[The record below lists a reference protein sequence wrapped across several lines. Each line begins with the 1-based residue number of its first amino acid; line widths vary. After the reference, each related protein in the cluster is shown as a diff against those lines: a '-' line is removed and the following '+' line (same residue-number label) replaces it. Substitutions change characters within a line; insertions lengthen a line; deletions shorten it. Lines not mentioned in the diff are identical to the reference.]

1 MSLVTKWA
9 ALDNHYIYKFGI
21 YFSQCLILFRCHIYP
36 VYLSEWCVNSVL
48 CYHHWRCFLK
58 IMLSSLKPSLILND
72 LICFK
77 QELTAF
83 MYNALILEM
92 KSSVND
98 KVYTL
103 FTEVLSPYLKLSVL
117 CLSEEI
123 IPWYIE
129 RRPFTT

>member
-1 MSLVTKWA
+1 
-9 ALDNHYIYKFGI
+9 
-21 YFSQCLILFRCHIYP
+21 
-36 VYLSEWCVNSVL
+36 
-48 CYHHWRCFLK
+48 
-58 IMLSSLKPSLILND
+58 MLSSLKPSLIFDD

-83 MYNALILEM
+83 MYNAFILEM

-117 CLSEEI
+117 SADHLL
-123 IPWYIE
+123 
-129 RRPFTT
+129 RR